1 MTQLL
6 GIVLLTA
13 RELWAKK
20 VVLGLVVVSTLVIV
34 MTAFALNLEV
44 VDGTLAG
51 LRIFG
56 AEVDGPPGSGP
67 VESGSG
73 DGNVGAEVV
82 RSALESVV
90 FAVQSVVAGAAYWLG
105 TLLGLFATAPLF
117 TSLVERGHVDLLLA
131 KPMSRTQL
139 LAGHVAAVW
148 LSVLLL
154 AVYLLGG
161 VWLVMSVKSGIWNP
175 RFLLAIGVV
184 TAMFGVMYAVV
195 VFMGVWTQS
204 TALALIVTYG
214 LLFASLVL
222 APGETLAEQMT
233 RTWRPV
239 YWGFYHVLPNFAE
252 VTTVVARLSQAEAI
266 PSWYP
271 LASSVGFG
279 AALYAGAAVLFA
291 RKDF

>member
-1 MTQLL
+1 VTQLL

-20 VVLGLVVVSTLVIV
+20 VVLGLLAVSTLVIV
-34 MTAFALNLEV
+34 MVTFALNLEV

-56 AEVDGPPGSGP
+56 AEVSAPSGGGAG
-67 VESGSG
+67 EG
-73 DGNVGAEVV
+73 DAGTEAL
-82 RSALESVV
+82 RSALESLV
-90 FAVQSVVAGAAYWLG
+90 FGVQALVAGAAYWLG

-139 LAGHVAAVW
+139 LAGHVLAVW
-148 LSVLLL
+148 LSVAAL

-161 VWLVMSVKSGIWNP
+161 VWLAMSVKSGIWNP
-175 RFLLAIGVV
+175 RFLLSIAVV
-184 TAMFGVMYAVV
+184 TAMFGVMYAAV

-214 LLFASLVL
+214 LLFVSLVL
-222 APGETLAEQMT
+222 APGETLAEQLT

-252 VTTVVARLSQAEAI
+252 VTTVVSRLSQGKAI

-271 LASSVGFG
+271 FASSVGFG
-279 AALYAGAAVLFA
+279 AALYAGAAVLFR